1 MTRRNRAGGVQL
13 QNPPRPAGERD
24 AAFTQKSPI
33 HQPNFGGPQKKPKNV
48 QNDAPDLLNGDGAR
62 ITHQTSLALTRGI
75 EAAQRKAE
83 RQSEILKDYA
93 NAVDNFASRYKRV
106 EDQEVAD
113 AIAKRVLDALL
124 AHFYESALAPRH
136 PLPRRTLPTQARQ
149 LPIDLSRWRTIELS
163 LQKNV
168 LQRKR
173 HRSHVKTS
181 V

>member
-1 MTRRNRAGGVQL
+1 MSSYKT
-13 QNPPRPAGERD
+13 PPRPAGERD
-24 AAFTQKSPI
+24 AAFTQQSPI

-48 QNDAPDLLNGDGAR
+48 QNHVPDLLNGDGAR
-62 ITHQTSLALTRGI
+62 VTHQTSLALTRGI

-124 AHFYESALAPRH
+124 AHFYESTLAPRT
-136 PLPRRTLPTQARQ
+136 PSPPANTTYAGKTAAYRPISVENNRTVP
-149 LPIDLSRWRTIELS
+149 P
-163 LQKNV
+163 KNV